1 MLKLPPPR
9 VLTLLI
15 ICCISIFCACNAPQT
30 PQDSIDTMI
39 QSHANALEKFSEG
52 LKKPKVIAISDI
64 TNYTGEA
71 IDIQSLIAKLKLALS
86 HNHKITFSSAVGGSG
101 ANIDTMIKQSRKL
114 RDNAEFNPY
123 TTKEKGELLAPDYSL
138 TGKITKSN
146 GGYEFL
152 LTLSDL
158 GKGVEVWSN
167 MARFHTIPKTTKK
180 TISKEKEALQNCL
193 QEGIEDSVCKEV
205 IKTLMTLESFDDLW
219 EESFDKCFKESNANA
234 CKEVKKIAN
243 AMIKLFDIAK
253 EFPTLADKN
262 SPFGNINQCE
272 KDTECASSMS
282 WFYTL
287 AERDKEAI
295 TLAKKAKN
303 SNEIFHEI
311 GGFLYEIGESD
322 RAIQYLQLGCDKAMY
337 GTCAILADALY
348 EYGDF
353 FNAKKYYTIIAQKTN
368 KYLKGYSHYKLG
380 YMYAYGEGVR
390 QDFNKAREH
399 YKVACDLKYG
409 GGCNNLGRLYGT
421 GSGVKLNYPL
431 AKQYYGKACDLGL
444 QLGCDNYKLF
454 NDIR

>member
-1 MLKLPPPR
+1 MLKLPSPR

-15 ICCISIFCACNAPQT
+15 ICYISIFCACNAPQT
-30 PQDSIDTMI
+30 PQDSIGTMI
-39 QSHANALEKFSEG
+39 QSHADALQQFSQT

-138 TGKITKSN
+138 SGKITKN
-146 GGYEFL
+146 GAGYEFL
-152 LTLSDL
+152 LALNDLS
-158 GKGVEVWSN
+158 KGVEVWSHI
-167 MARFHTIPKTTKK
+167 ARFHTIPKTTKK
-180 TISKEKEALQNCL
+180 TISKEEEALQDCL
-193 QEGIEDSVCKEV
+193 QEGIEDSVCKEIV
-205 IKTLMTLESFDDLW
+205 KTLMTLYKDGESFDDLW
-219 EESFDKCFKESNANA
+219 EESFDKCLKESNANA
-234 CKEVKKIAN
+234 CKEVKKFAS

-262 SPFGNINQCE
+262 SPFGKFNQCE
-272 KDTECASSMS
+272 RDTECASSMS
-282 WFYTL
+282 AFYTL

-295 TLAKKAKN
+295 ALAKKAKN
-303 SNEIFHEI
+303 STEIFREI

-337 GTCAILADALY
+337 GTCAILANVLY

-380 YMYAYGEGVR
+380 YMYAYGQGVR
-390 QDFNKAREH
+390 QDFNKAKRT
-399 YKVACDLKYG
+399 LQ
-409 GGCNNLGRLYGT
+409 GCLRFKIWCW
-421 GSGVKLNYPL
+421 V
-431 AKQYYGKACDLGL
+431 Q
-444 QLGCDNYKLF
+444 
-454 NDIR
+454 

>member
-64 TNYTGEA
+64 INYTGEA

-138 TGKITKSN
+138 SGKITKSN

-167 MARFHTIPKTTKK
+167 IARFHKLPIIDTKIFK
-180 TISKEKEALQNCL
+180 NISDELLEKCTKD
-193 QEGIEDSVCKEV
+193 GDS
-205 IKTLMTLESFDDLW
+205 
-219 EESFDKCFKESNANA
+219 NA
-234 CKEVKKIAN
+234 CKEMAQMLDTLIATDTKTRKKILGCKKEECLKIGYFYSLISRNTEAIEFVQKAIN
-243 AMIKLFDIAK
+243 TGYDEFSKELGAYFILSSIYHYEDNEQKAQYYAKLGCENK
-253 EFPTLADKN
+253 EYESCAIVA
-262 SPFGNINQCE
+262 GEHYE
-272 KDTECASSMS
+272 KKE
-282 WFYTL
+282 Y
-287 AERDKEAI
+287 KEAKKYFES
-295 TLAKKAKN
+295 ACDKAKN
-303 SNEIFHEI
+303 T
-311 GGFLYEIGESD
+311 D
-322 RAIQYLQLGCDKAMY
+322 MRAFSC
-337 GTCAILADALY
+337 
-348 EYGDF
+348 
-353 FNAKKYYTIIAQKTN
+353 
-368 KYLKGYSHYKLG
+368 KYLGILHYNGLGVVKDTKKGL
-380 YMYAYGEGVR
+380 AYFEDSCYIGSVESCGTLENLYNSGDKDTK
-390 QDFNKAREH
+390 QDANLANKF
-399 YKVACDLKYG
+399 
-409 GGCNNLGRLYGT
+409 
-421 GSGVKLNYPL
+421 
-431 AKQYYGKACDLGL
+431 AKKACDLGDKDT
-444 QLGCDNYKLF
+444 CAY
-454 NDIR
+454 